1 MNLYPRSRPPT
12 MFQKLIRPSVPFAD
26 ILQGVKNITLFLFIL
41 VAFGSLSLNASDVP
55 GPLKSRFIIGD
66 PVWKEIPIRD
76 DLQIQYEKCGCVA
89 NSVSQTPGRFYAFG
103 RRPDS
108 RGFANW
114 RPHRGVLKA

>member
-1 MNLYPRSRPPT
+1 MLNNHNHFSVQAMRATAVLRMNCAYNA
-12 MFQKLIRPSVPFAD
+12 IFA
-26 ILQGVKNITLFLFIL
+26 LTRAQYGRM
-41 VAFGSLSLNASDVP
+41 VAFPAVRCLMDRVVSETVAVARAEGVPLSAPAMTEAVYRLA
-55 GPLKSRFIIGD
+55 GR
-66 PVWKEIPIRD
+66 R
-76 DLQIQYEKCGCVA
+76 GCDA